1 MCLSI
6 KGSRIPKIAARD
18 IVVYKCFSKYWLK
31 KNNSLVS
38 PIIGYNY
45 GEFNYSKVIKAKGLN
60 WKAIKFIFR
69 GRVVYGGFI
78 HCYRYNIGE
87 CIKCII
93 PKGTLYYEGS
103 NGELCARKLFVYKPE
118 I

>member
-1 MCLSI
+1 MCLYI
-6 KGSRIPKIAARD
+6 KGSRIPKIATRN
-18 IVVYKCFSKYWLK
+18 IVVYKYFSKYWLN
-31 KNNSLVS
+31 KNKLVS
-38 PIIGYNY
+38 PLIGYDY

-69 GRVVYGGFI
+69 GRVYGGFI
-78 HCYRYNIGE
+78 HCCKYDTGR

-103 NGELCARKLFVYKPE
+103 DGELCARKLFVYKPE